1 MPNPCDK
8 SLDNLK
14 NFNHKKDNDIFY
26 AISHGVHRGVL
37 RTGKKDEREIFY
49 KKIKKKM

>member
-14 NFNHKKDNDIFY
+14 NYNHKPINDIFY

-37 RTGKKDEREIFY
+37 RTGKKDEREVFY
-49 KKIKKKM
+49 K